1 MAARKIHSRATSRP
15 RTHTAQVLDTKRFS
29 EQADWFQSILGYV
42 TDVITGKK
50 LANRY
55 EILACQRFLDDYNRQ
70 KTDAGYPYR
79 FDFAKAWKVI
89 SFIEKLPHV
98 KGSLASKPG
107 PDRLLKLCGFELFIV
122 ANIFGWIVKATGLR
136 RFSIVYLRIPRKNN
150 KSTLSAGIGLYM
162 LCADGEAGA
171 EVLCGATTLDQARKV
186 YDPAKQMVRNTPAL
200 RDAYKL
206 DAKEQSIKRPDG
218 SVMQPLIGD
227 PGDGGNPSCAIVDE
241 YHEHDTDTLYE
252 TMITGMVARLQ
263 SLMLVITTA
272 GMNLFSPCYA
282 MDQMMRDLL
291 DGVLVEMDHVFTVLY
306 GLDPDDDWTDPQ
318 MLIKANPNYGRSVNP
333 VEVEKARKLAIQK
346 PAKQTAYKTK
356 HLNIWCNEKNAY
368 FNVLSW
374 QNLHDPAMKLDDF
387 AGESCWIGLDLAKL
401 RDLSAKL
408 QLFVR
413 NIGGEA
419 HYYLFTRF
427 YISEAHIANNEN
439 KALAALLQGW
449 AAAGHLEVHDGNEI
463 DFESIKDEIIED
475 ANTIKVEEVDGDP
488 WGLPIISSGL
498 TQVGIQVVQIPQ
510 HGSHLT
516 IPVNELES
524 AIESGRIHHDG
535 NPVMAWCIGNV
546 IVHEYKGGR
555 KMPDKQDNDSKI
567 DGASALFNALARAV
581 VPEEKPTVGLEIW

>member
-1 MAARKIHSRATSRP
+1 MGY
-15 RTHTAQVLDTKRFS
+15 AQD
-29 EQADWFQSILGYV
+29 V
-42 TDVITGKK
+42 TEGRK

-55 EILACQRFLDDYNRQ
+55 EILACQRFIDDYNRQ
-70 KTDAGYPYR
+70 KTDADYAYS
-79 FDFAKAWKVI
+79 FSFAKAWKVI

-107 PDRLLKLCGFELFIV
+107 PERLLKLCGFELFIV
-122 ANIFGWIVKATGLR
+122 ANIFGWIVNATGLR

-206 DAKEQSIKRPDG
+206 EAKEQFIRRPDG
-218 SVMQPLIGD
+218 SQMQPLIGD

-241 YHEHDTDTLYE
+241 YHEHDSDTLYE

-263 SLMLVITTA
+263 ALILVITTA
-272 GMNLFSPCYA
+272 GENLFSPCYA
-282 MDQMMRDLL
+282 MDNMMRDIL
-291 DGVLVEMDHVFTVLY
+291 DGVMTGMDHIFTVLY
-306 GLDPDDDWTDPQ
+306 GIDPDDDWTDPQ

-333 VEVEKARKLAIQK
+333 VEVEKARKLAVQN
-346 PAKQTAYKTK
+346 PGKQTAYKTK
-356 HLNIWCNEKNAY
+356 HLNVWCNEKNAY
-368 FNVLSW
+368 FNVLTW
-374 QNLHDPAMKLDDF
+374 KNLHDPAMRIADF
-387 AGESCWIGLDLAKL
+387 EGESCWIGLDLAKL

-408 QLFVR
+408 QVFVR
-413 NIGGEA
+413 NQGGEA
-419 HYYLFTRF
+419 HYYIFTRF
-427 YISEAHIANNEN
+427 YISEAHIQNSEN
-439 KALAALLQGW
+439 KALVALLQQW
-449 AAAGHLEVHDGNEI
+449 ANAGYLEVHDGNEI
-463 DFESIKDEIIED
+463 DFEEIKLEIIED
-475 ANTIKVEEVDGDP
+475 ANTMKVAEVAGDP

-498 TQVGIQVVQIPQ
+498 TQAGIEVVQIPQ

-535 NPVMAWCIGNV
+535 NPVMDWCIGNV

-581 VPEEKPTVGLEIW
+581 VPEEKPDYSYFLKNPIVH